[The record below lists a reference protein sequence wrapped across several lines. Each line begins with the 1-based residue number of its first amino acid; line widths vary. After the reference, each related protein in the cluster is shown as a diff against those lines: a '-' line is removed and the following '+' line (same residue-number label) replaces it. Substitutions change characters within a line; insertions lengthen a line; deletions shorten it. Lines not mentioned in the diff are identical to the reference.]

1 MLRLSTL
8 LLMTASLAGDAQAES
23 VPLNV
28 PEGFHAS
35 LYADETLVHDVFSLT
50 LDAQGRVVVSGRGYI
65 HTLLDNDG
73 DGRAETIQQFADGP
87 KTGAQGLYFDGTDLI
102 ASGDAGVIRYR
113 DADGDGK
120 ADGPPETLLAIKAGN
135 EHEVHSV
142 QKGPDGYWYVIAGNF
157 AGVTLETITAE
168 NSPVSNPQAGVVMR
182 LSPDFK
188 EVEVIGDG
196 FRNAYDFAFDSA
208 GDIFTYDSDGERD
221 ISLPWYRPTRVFRV
235 APGSNAGWVSQSWK
249 WPNDYLDMMP
259 VVANCGRGSPTGVV
273 CYRHRQFPESYR
285 DAIFAL
291 DWTYG
296 RVLVVRLDEN
306 GEPTYDE
313 PELFMS
319 AAGDYGFAPTD
330 AEVGPDGSLYVSV
343 GGRGLRGSVY
353 RVTYEDGDS
362 TVVDESTDAL
372 TQCLNAPQPLASWS
386 RASWIPAAEKL
397 GRQPFV
403 QAVLDQKRT
412 TAQRM
417 RAIEVLSERFGGVD
431 EKTLHEL
438 RDDGDFHLR
447 ARAVKA
453 AAYNVGSE
461 VLTPYLRDEN
471 PRVQRAVLE
480 TLLTRT
486 EFDTSEEFA
495 KSLALSLDG
504 YKRTVPHAAARV
516 VGRLPT
522 DILTAVGTA
531 GDKQLKFSN
540 LRPIRFMYGKS
551 RREPLDV
558 KLAVEASRFGISMLR
573 NESSGNFNADAI
585 RLMQIVWGDMG
596 PKAGRAPVYDGY
608 APTLDLSH
616 YKSELGPLKREL
628 AALYPQTTSS
638 GFRAKTSGYELAR
651 LLAMLEVN
659 DEKTRNAV
667 LARVDEESDPVD
679 DIHYLIVF
687 SRLPGERSDE
697 QRSRTASALLALD
710 RKLNEKNYQTESH
723 WEDRVGEMYAQLVA
737 YDPALPV
744 AILKHPEFGRPVHV
758 LLLDQ
763 LPEEHLQAAIDAFTT
778 KIAAADGDYPWTTD
792 VIFLLNA
799 AKKPEDIALIRD
811 QYDDPLLQAAIT
823 IALAEEPEAGDREK
837 FVSGLSSW
845 QYEVLEAST
854 NALSTL
860 GATKDPGELVA
871 LLAAVRRLGAVNAE
885 YPLREKLAKLLEEST
900 GIDAGFVY
908 GEAGHIPQQPA
919 LDQWTAELTKRYPNE
934 VTAQLGTSKLELS
947 DLQERLTKIDW
958 NAGDAARGQVLFQK
972 RSCGHCHGGSQA
984 LGPNL
989 SGVTRRFST
998 EELFTAIVFPNRD
1011 VSPRYQASSVITK
1024 EGKVYHGMIIY
1035 ESVDGFILRNATLQ
1049 THRFNTSDVESRTVS
1064 STSMMP
1070 AGLLKDLS
1078 DGDWADLYAYLQ
1090 GLK

>member
-28 PEGFHAS
+28 PKGFRVS
-35 LYADETLVHDVFSLT
+35 IYADETLVHDVFSLT
-50 LDAQGRVVVSGRGYI
+50 FDAQGRVVVSGRGYI

-73 DGRAETIQQFADGP
+73 DGRADAVQEFADGP
-87 KTGAQGLYFDGTDLI
+87 KTGAQGLYFDGSDLI

-120 ADGPPETLLAIKAGN
+120 ADGPPETLLAIKAGG
-135 EHEVHSV
+135 EHEVHAV

-157 AGVTLETITAE
+157 AGVTQATITRFRV
-168 NSPVSNPQAGVVMR
+168 PFRYPQAGVLLR
-182 LSPDFK
+182 LNPDFH
-188 EVEVIGDG
+188 EVELLADG
-196 FRNAYDFAFDSA
+196 FRNAYDFAFNSA
-208 GDIFTYDSDGERD
+208 GNVFVYDSDGERD
-221 ISLPWYRPTRVFRV
+221 ISLPWYRPTRIFHAV
-235 APGSNAGWVSQSWK
+235 PTGDAGWVTQSWK
-249 WPNDYLDMMP
+249 RPNDFLDMMP
-259 VVANCGRGSPTGVV
+259 VVVNCGRGSPTGVI

-296 RVLVVRLDEN
+296 RVLVVRLDKN
-306 GEPTYDE
+306 GKPLSDE
-313 PELFMS
+313 PEVFMS

-353 RVTYEDGDS
+353 RVTFGDDAASLREQGDS
-362 TVVDESTDAL
+362 L
-372 TQCLNAPQPLASWS
+372 TKCLNAPQPLASWS
-386 RASWIPAAEKL
+386 RARWIPAAQQL
-397 GRQPFV
+397 GRDVFV
-403 QAVLDQKRT
+403 RAMLDDTRTDAERVRAVEIIDEL
-412 TAQRM
+412 
-417 RAIEVLSERFGGVD
+417 FGGIDDHLLELAAQDGNSRLKERIIRAAGGNRRTSWNAALLLPYLSD
-431 EKTLHEL
+431 E
-438 RDDGDFHLR
+438 RP
-447 ARAVKA
+447 AVKRA
-453 AAYNVGSE
+453 A
-461 VLTPYLRDEN
+461 
-471 PRVQRAVLE
+471 LE
-480 TLLTRT
+480 ALLS
-486 EFDTSEEFA
+486 DA
-495 KSLALSLDG
+495 KVEDLSRLVEKFTACLDDDD
-504 YKRTVPHAAARV
+504 RSVRQAAARV
-516 VGRLPT
+516 VRRLPA
-522 DILTAVGTA
+522 DVFERVIEAA
-531 GDKQLKFSN
+531 NRRSQRAQLWLYWGRKRHNEISLPVVVNASHFGLSVLNDASAEN
-540 LRPIRFMYGKS
+540 LH
-551 RREPLDV
+551 
-558 KLAVEASRFGISMLR
+558 
-573 NESSGNFNADAI
+573 ADAV
-585 RLMQIVWGDMG
+585 RLLQIVLGDVG
-596 PKAGRAPVYDGY
+596 PKEGRAPVYDGY
-608 APTLDLSH
+608 APHLDFSS
-616 YKSELGPLKREL
+616 YRSELDPVKQEL
-628 AALYPQTTSS
+628 ATLYPLSS
-638 GFRAKTSGYELAR
+638 PVDYELAR
-651 LLAMLEVN
+651 LLAILEVD
-659 DEKTRNAV
+659 DEQTRDTV
-667 LARVDEESDPVD
+667 LAQITDASDPVD

-763 LPEEHLQAAIDAFTT
+763 LPEEHLQASIDAFTA

-799 AKKPEDIALIRD
+799 SKKPEDIALIRD
-811 QYDDPLLQAAIT
+811 QYDDPSLQAAIT

-1049 THRFNTSDVESRTVS
+1049 THRFDTGEIESRTVS

-1078 DGDWADLYAYLQ
+1078 ENDWADLYAYLTT
-1090 GLK
+1090 LK